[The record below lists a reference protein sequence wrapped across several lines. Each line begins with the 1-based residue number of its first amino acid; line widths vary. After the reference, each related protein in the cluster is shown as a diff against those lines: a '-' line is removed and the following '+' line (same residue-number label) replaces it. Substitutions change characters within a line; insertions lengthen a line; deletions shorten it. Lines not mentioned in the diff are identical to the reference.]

1 MKIPSRVKTIFFV
14 LLISSIGMSLFI
26 TKLDNSDPVIKEVE
40 SFLNANGDIHKL
52 VGHVRSYSVTNRIYF
67 QGTNDLLPYNEYRL
81 HVEGDKATAWI
92 TVRATK
98 SVADDKVQNFSI
110 IHSKI
115 E

>member
-26 TKLDNSDPVIKEVE
+26 TKLDNADPVVKEVE
-40 SFLNANGDIHKL
+40 GFLNANGDVHRL
-52 VGHVRSYSVTNRIYF
+52 VGNVRSYSISNRTYF
-67 QGTNDLLPYNEYRL
+67 QGTPDLLPYNEYRL

-98 SVADDKVQNFSI
+98 AVADNKIQNFSI
-110 IHSKI
+110 IQSKI